1 VFVLAFFDKPLNFL
15 KVISVII
22 NSIANL
28 ECKLNKQPTRP
39 LTVRPRQT
47 TGTKNLAT
55 FLLRHER
62 KFLHGLLIVLC
73 FAVVFPILY
82 TLLASLRPQGFGLSR
97 SLIPEGGFYFGHY
110 ERLLST
116 PRFARQ
122 ILNSTVNSLGG
133 AILTTLITA
142 MAGYAFARLKFTG
155 RRALFLFIV
164 AMMLLP
170 GITNLIPLYRI
181 ASDLKILDTYLIMI
195 LVYGTYGIPFGIWI
209 MKGFYETI
217 PKVLEEAAAV
227 DGATPLQAL
236 FHIVIPMS
244 LPGLASVFLINF
256 VFNWNDFL
264 TALVLLRSTDMKTA
278 TVGLFDFQSQLE
290 GNNSELLAAAS
301 ILIMIPGI
309 VIFLFARRA
318 FLRGM
323 IEGAV
328 KG

>member
-1 VFVLAFFDKPLNFL
+1 MK
-15 KVISVII
+15 KV
-22 NSIANL
+22 AM
-28 ECKLNKQPTRP
+28 P
-39 LTVRPRQT
+39 VRPIKPART
-47 TGTKNLAT
+47 RVRGVL
-55 FLLRHER
+55 ER
-62 KFLHGLLIVLC
+62 FFAQENGWLHLLLIGLC
-73 FAVVFPILY
+73 VIMIFPIFF
-82 TLLASLRPQGFGLSR
+82 TLITSLRPTGFGLAR
-97 SLIPEGGFYFGHY
+97 GLFPEDGFFFGHY
-110 ERLLST
+110 QRLFST

-122 ILNSTVNSLGG
+122 ILNSTINSLGG
-133 AILTTLITA
+133 AVLTTTITA
-142 MAGYAFARLKFTG
+142 MAGYAFARLKFFG
-155 RRALFLFIV
+155 RQALFIFIV

-181 ASDLKILDTYLIMI
+181 ASDLRILNTYLVMI

-227 DGATPLQAL
+227 DGASPLQAL
-236 FHIVIPMS
+236 WYVVVPMS
-244 LPGLASVFLINF
+244 APGLISVFLINF

-264 TALVLLRSTDMKTA
+264 TALVLLRSTNMKTA

-309 VIFLFARRA
+309 VIFLIARKA
-318 FLRGM
+318 FLQGM
-323 IEGAV
+323 VEGAV

>member
-1 VFVLAFFDKPLNFL
+1 MAQE
-15 KVISVII
+15 I
-22 NSIANL
+22 
-28 ECKLNKQPTRP
+28 RP
-39 LTVRPRQT
+39 NTLTAMPERSTAERFGHWLHQHQ
-47 TGTKNLAT
+47 NT
-55 FLLRHER
+55 FLHI
-62 KFLHGLLIVLC
+62 LLILLCIVVL
-73 FAVVFPILY
+73 FPIVY

-97 SLIPEGGFYFGHY
+97 QLIPQDGLFFGHY
-110 ERLLST
+110 ERLLAT

-122 ILNSTVNSLGG
+122 ILNSAINSLGG
-133 AILTTLITA
+133 ALLTTTITA
-142 MAGYAFARLKFTG
+142 MAGYAFARLRFPG
-155 RRALFLFIV
+155 RRGILLFIL

-181 ASDLKILDTYLIMI
+181 ASDLGILNTYYLMI
-195 LVYGTYGIPFGIWI
+195 IVYGTYGIPFGIWI

-217 PKVLEEAAAV
+217 PRVLEEAASV
-227 DGATPLQAL
+227 DGANAL
-236 FHIVIPMS
+236 HILLYVVIPMS
-244 LPGLASVFLINF
+244 LPGLVSVFLINF

-309 VIFLFARRA
+309 IIFLIARRA
-318 FLRGM
+318 FLQGM

>member
-1 VFVLAFFDKPLNFL
+1 MKRQALPLP
-15 KVISVII
+15 KSQ
-22 NSIANL
+22 SA
-28 ECKLNKQPTRP
+28 
-39 LTVRPRQT
+39 QT
-47 TGTKNLAT
+47 TWRGVGYLW
-55 FLLRHER
+55 LRHER
-62 KFLHGLLIVLC
+62 KLLHALLIALC
-73 FAVVFPILY
+73 LMVIFPIGY

-97 SLIPEGGFYFGHY
+97 RLIPEGGLFFGHY
-110 ERLLST
+110 QRLLST

-122 ILNSTVNSLGG
+122 ILNSGINSLGG
-133 AILTTLITA
+133 AVLTTLITA
-142 MAGYAFARLKFTG
+142 MAGYAFARLRFAG

-181 ASDLKILDTYLIMI
+181 ASDLRILNTYLVMI

-217 PKVLEEAAAV
+217 PKVLEEAAAI
-227 DGATPLQAL
+227 DGASPLQAL
-236 FHIVIPMS
+236 FYIVVPMS

-278 TVGLFDFQSQLE
+278 TVGLFDFQSQLT

-301 ILIMIPGI
+301 ILIMVPGI
-309 VIFLFARRA
+309 IIFLLARKA
-318 FLRGM
+318 FLQGM
-323 IEGAV
+323 VEGAV

>member
-1 VFVLAFFDKPLNFL
+1 MAKEIQPSMPMTKP
-15 KVISVII
+15 SGA
-22 NSIANL
+22 S
-28 ECKLNKQPTRP
+28 QP
-39 LTVRPRQT
+39 LT
-47 TGTKNLAT
+47 
-55 FLLRHER
+55 FRHWLQNNER
-62 KFLHGLLIVLC
+62 
-73 FAVVFPILY
+73 
-82 TLLASLRPQGFGLSR
+82 TLLHIVMMFLCIVVILPLLYITLTSLRPQGFGLSR
-97 SLIPEGGFYFGHY
+97 QLIPEDGLYFGHY

-122 ILNSTVNSLGG
+122 ILNSGINSLGG
-133 AILTTLITA
+133 AVLTTIVTA
-142 MAGYAFARLKFTG
+142 MAGYAFARLQFRG
-155 RRALFLFIV
+155 RRALFVFIV

-181 ASDLKILDTYLIMI
+181 ASDLGILNTYLVMI

-227 DGATPLQAL
+227 DGATPFQAL
-236 FHIVIPMS
+236 IHVVIPMS
-244 LPGLASVFLINF
+244 LPGLISVFLINF

-278 TVGLFDFQSQLE
+278 TVGLFDFQNQLE

-301 ILIMIPGI
+301 ILIMLPGI
-309 VIFLFARRA
+309 IIFLIARRA
-318 FLRGM
+318 FLQGM
-323 IEGAV
+323 VEGAV

>member
-1 VFVLAFFDKPLNFL
+1 MDTEIPASQAQADSKA
-15 KVISVII
+15 KAEIT
-22 NSIANL
+22 A
-28 ECKLNKQPTRP
+28 PTRSGFGRW
-39 LTVRPRQT
+39 L
-47 TGTKNLAT
+47 NNNENA
-55 FLLRHER
+55 LLHVM
-62 KFLHGLLIVLC
+62 LIGLCILM
-73 FAVVFPILY
+73 FFPIVF
-82 TLLASLRPQGFGLSR
+82 TLMTSLRPQGFGLTR
-97 SLIPEGGFYFGHY
+97 ELIPEGGLFFGHY

-122 ILNSTVNSLGG
+122 ILNSAINSLGG
-133 AILTTLITA
+133 AILTTVITA
-142 MAGYAFARLKFTG
+142 MAGYAFARLKFPG
-155 RRALFLFIV
+155 RKALFLFIV

-181 ASDLKILDTYLIMI
+181 ASDLGILNTYLVVI

-236 FHIVIPMS
+236 LYVVVPMS
-244 LPGLASVFLINF
+244 LPGLVSVFLINF

-278 TVGLFDFQSQLE
+278 TVGLFDFQNQLE

-301 ILIMIPGI
+301 ILIMIPGLI
-309 VIFLFARRA
+309 IFLIARKA
-318 FLRGM
+318 FLQGM
-323 IEGAV
+323 VEGAV

>member
-1 VFVLAFFDKPLNFL
+1 MEQKQAVNTGAGAAQLQTSGGFWRRLARQERRALHLLLVLL
-15 KVISVII
+15 
-22 NSIANL
+22 
-28 ECKLNKQPTRP
+28 C
-39 LTVRPRQT
+39 
-47 TGTKNLAT
+47 
-55 FLLRHER
+55 
-62 KFLHGLLIVLC
+62 LIM
-73 FAVVFPILY
+73 VFPIFF
-82 TLLASLRPQGFGLSR
+82 TLVASLRPTGLGLTR
-97 SLIPEGGFYFGHY
+97 ELLPGGGLFFGHY
-110 ERLLST
+110 ERLFAT

-122 ILNSTVNSLGG
+122 IFNSAVNSLGG
-133 AILTTLITA
+133 AVLTTLVTA
-142 MAGYAFARLKFTG
+142 MAGYAFARLRFAG

-181 ASDLKILDTYLIMI
+181 ASDLNILDTYFVMI

-217 PKVLEEAAAV
+217 PKVLEEAAEV

-236 FHIVIPMS
+236 FYVVVPMS
-244 LPGLASVFLINF
+244 MPGLVSVFLINF

-264 TALVLLRSTDMKTA
+264 TALVLLRSNSMKTA

-301 ILIMIPGI
+301 ILIMIPGVI
-309 VIFLFARRA
+309 IFLIARKA
-318 FLRGM
+318 FLQGM
-323 IEGAV
+323 VEGAV

>member
-1 VFVLAFFDKPLNFL
+1 MWLHVILVLLC
-15 KVISVII
+15 II
-22 NSIANL
+22 MI
-28 ECKLNKQPTRP
+28 
-39 LTVRPRQT
+39 
-47 TGTKNLAT
+47 
-55 FLLRHER
+55 
-62 KFLHGLLIVLC
+62 
-73 FAVVFPILY
+73 FPIIF
-82 TLLASLRPQGFGLSR
+82 TLLASLRPTGFGLSR
-97 SLIPEGGFYFGHY
+97 DIIPEGGFFWGHY
-110 ERLLST
+110 QRLLST

-122 ILNSTVNSLGG
+122 ILNSTINSLGG
-133 AILTTLITA
+133 AILTTCIAA
-142 MAGYAFARLKFTG
+142 MAGYAFARLRFAG
-155 RRALFLFIV
+155 RQALFLFIV

-181 ASDLKILDTYLIMI
+181 ASDLRILNTYLVMI

-217 PKVLEEAAAV
+217 PKVLEEAAEV
-227 DGATPLQAL
+227 DGATPIQAL
-236 FHIVIPMS
+236 IHVVIPMS
-244 LPGLASVFLINF
+244 LPGLISVFLVNF

-264 TALVLLRSTDMKTA
+264 TALVLLRSTSMKTA

-309 VIFLFARRA
+309 IIFLIARKA

-323 IEGAV
+323 VEGAV